1 MPHLVSLA
9 ELLADT
15 GVDNGATPLF
25 DKDSLSVEA
34 GPTAQQVVIHAGSG
48 AAVRKHVAELNP
60 THPEVTY
67 PAPKKGE
74 PGDVNTDYPL
84 PSPQA
89 LAAAAS
95 SEGGVPEGRPAGLP
109 AGVTLTRPDPPKAVS
124 SATSGSSKSKGSSRT
139 PSQSP
144 DSSSSATYTATSH
157 SDTPAAA
164 TSEPGSAAAVTKTH
178 EGLQSSGVS
187 PGEGPAQAT
196 TAAKTERKQQTA
208 EAAPTGRAE
217 SKTGRPD
224 AAKAPKK

>member
-84 PSPQA
+84 PS
-89 LAAAAS
+89 
-95 SEGGVPEGRPAGLP
+95 R
-109 AGVTLTRPDPPKAVS
+109 
-124 SATSGSSKSKGSSRT
+124 
-139 PSQSP
+139 
-144 DSSSSATYTATSH
+144 
-157 SDTPAAA
+157 
-164 TSEPGSAAAVTKTH
+164 
-178 EGLQSSGVS
+178 GVS
-187 PGEGPAQAT
+187 PGEGPAQKT
-196 TAAKTERKQQTA
+196 TAAQRERKQQTA
-208 EAAPTGRAE
+208 EASPTGRAE
-217 SKTGRPD
+217 SKTGKPD

>member
-1 MPHLVSLA
+1 MERDLWFSKFSGTKPFDQESERLDA
-9 ELLADT
+9 NADFACPAA
-15 GVDNGATPLF
+15 GRCSDASSRFARRAPRRHRRRQRRYPLF

-95 SEGGVPEGRPAGLP
+95 SRRVACRRGGLP
-109 AGVTLTRPDPPKAVS
+109 GCRLA
-124 SATSGSSKSKGSSRT
+124 
-139 PSQSP
+139 
-144 DSSSSATYTATSH
+144 
-157 SDTPAAA
+157 
-164 TSEPGSAAAVTKTH
+164 
-178 EGLQSSGVS
+178 
-187 PGEGPAQAT
+187 
-196 TAAKTERKQQTA
+196 
-208 EAAPTGRAE
+208 
-217 SKTGRPD
+217 
-224 AAKAPKK
+224 